1 MASCLIDV
9 YYHHSSISLRARL
22 NRIVLI
28 RNGAFDVFEST
39 VGLVEIPD
47 AILDRA
53 DTFDLNLGALL
64 LLIFYSSQSLFN
76 CSTIQGLLY
85 ICSQSTSLPLYH
97 WCFCFSKKWTKF
109 RLDYVLYFGSWT
121 SLCQIR
127 ERIQKWDKRNW
138 NHISKSVREHLSINT
153 ECLLSVVVF
162 SSGEGMC
169 FSVTIFWVLSSLSLY
184 SDAIGGCSP

>member
-22 NRIVLI
+22 YRIVLI

-53 DTFDLNLGALL
+53 DTLDLNLGALL
-64 LLIFYSSQSLFN
+64 LLIFNSSQSLFN

-85 ICSQSTSLPLYH
+85 ICSQSTPLPLYH

-138 NHISKSVREHLSINT
+138 NHISKSVREHLSIKK

>member
-22 NRIVLI
+22 YRIVLI

-85 ICSQSTSLPLYH
+85 ICSQSTPLPLYH
-97 WCFCFSKKWTKF
+97 WCCCFSKKMNKISFGLCTVFWQ
-109 RLDYVLYFGSWT
+109 LDLSF
-121 SLCQIR
+121 QIR
-127 ERIQKWDKRNW
+127 KRIQRWDERNW
-138 NHISKSVREHLSINT
+138 NHISKSVREHLSIKK
-153 ECLLSVVVF
+153 ECLLSVVVL

-184 SDAIGGCSP
+184 SGAIGGCSP

>member
-22 NRIVLI
+22 YRIVLI

-53 DTFDLNLGALL
+53 DTLDLNLGALL
-64 LLIFYSSQSLFN
+64 LLIFNSSQSLFN

-85 ICSQSTSLPLYH
+85 ICSQSTPLPLHCIIDAFVSQKNEPNFVWTMY
-97 WCFCFSKKWTKF
+97 CILAVGLLFSN
-109 RLDYVLYFGSWT
+109 
-121 SLCQIR
+121 
-127 ERIQKWDKRNW
+127 QKT
-138 NHISKSVREHLSINT
+138 HSKV
-153 ECLLSVVVF
+153 
-162 SSGEGMC
+162 G
-169 FSVTIFWVLSSLSLY
+169 
-184 SDAIGGCSP
+184 

>member
-1 MASCLIDV
+1 MQGLMSHFCFNDIDV
-9 YYHHSSISLRARL
+9 DYHHSSISLRARL

-76 CSTIQGLLY
+76 SSTI
-85 ICSQSTSLPLYH
+85 
-97 WCFCFSKKWTKF
+97 
-109 RLDYVLYFGSWT
+109 
-121 SLCQIR
+121 
-127 ERIQKWDKRNW
+127 
-138 NHISKSVREHLSINT
+138 
-153 ECLLSVVVF
+153 
-162 SSGEGMC
+162 
-169 FSVTIFWVLSSLSLY
+169 
-184 SDAIGGCSP
+184 

>member
-9 YYHHSSISLRARL
+9 YYHHSSISLKARL

-39 VGLVEIPD
+39 VGLGGIPD
-47 AILDRA
+47 AILDLA
-53 DTFDLNLGALL
+53 DTLDLNLGALL

-85 ICSQSTSLPLYH
+85 ICSQSTPLPLYH

-121 SLCQIR
+121 PLCQIK
-127 ERIQKWDKRNW
+127 ERIQRWDKRNW
-138 NHISKSVREHLSINT
+138 NHISKSVREHLSIKK
-153 ECLLSVVVF
+153 ECLLSVVVL

>member
-39 VGLVEIPD
+39 VGLGGIPD

-53 DTFDLNLGALL
+53 DTLDLNLGALL

-76 CSTIQGLLY
+76 CSTIQGLL
-85 ICSQSTSLPLYH
+85 
-97 WCFCFSKKWTKF
+97 
-109 RLDYVLYFGSWT
+109 
-121 SLCQIR
+121 
-127 ERIQKWDKRNW
+127 
-138 NHISKSVREHLSINT
+138 
-153 ECLLSVVVF
+153 
-162 SSGEGMC
+162 
-169 FSVTIFWVLSSLSLY
+169 
-184 SDAIGGCSP
+184 

>member
-9 YYHHSSISLRARL
+9 YYHNLSISLRAQL

-53 DTFDLNLGALL
+53 DTLDLNLGALL

-76 CSTIQGLLY
+76 CSTIQGLFY

-97 WCFCFSKKWTKF
+97 
-109 RLDYVLYFGSWT
+109 
-121 SLCQIR
+121 
-127 ERIQKWDKRNW
+127 
-138 NHISKSVREHLSINT
+138 
-153 ECLLSVVVF
+153 
-162 SSGEGMC
+162 
-169 FSVTIFWVLSSLSLY
+169 
-184 SDAIGGCSP
+184 